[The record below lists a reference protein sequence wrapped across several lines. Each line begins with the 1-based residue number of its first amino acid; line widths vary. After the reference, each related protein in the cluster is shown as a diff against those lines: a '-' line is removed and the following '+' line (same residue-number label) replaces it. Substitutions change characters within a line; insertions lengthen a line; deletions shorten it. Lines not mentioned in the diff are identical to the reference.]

1 MFWIH
6 KKISISAAHKLK
18 LPYESKCALIH
29 GHNWN
34 ITVHLYGKQLR
45 NGMVVDFTTLKKLI
59 SDKLDHQILNDIL
72 DQPTAEN
79 LAFYIL
85 NMINDNIPEDAHC
98 YKVEVEET
106 DGSIAEYQL

>member
-6 KKISISAAHKLK
+6 KKFDISAAHKLK
-18 LPYESKCALIH
+18 LPYDSKCSLIH
-29 GHNWN
+29 GHNWG
-34 ITVHLYGKQLR
+34 ITVHLFGKQLR
-45 NGMVVDFTTLKKLI
+45 NGMVADFTHLKKLV
-59 SDKLDHQILNDIL
+59 SDRLDHQILNDIL

-79 LAFYIL
+79 IAFYIL
-85 NMINDNIPEDAHC
+85 SLINENVPEGVHC